1 MTEVQTEEYN
11 GSDCSGSD
19 GASNRVLTLSNTTTT
34 QQDGFLVHV
43 AGLALALT
51 QEYTVSHNETAT
63 EITFLNPLWD
73 DLLII
78 VNYHQ
83 EVEGATRVGKT
94 GNDFVDGPLADFGVT
109 VVRTPVTV
117 TTNFSGQKTYTDGSD
132 ENITAVFVNPNQN
145 FALDKSGLTE
155 VFDAKIFTRVA
166 QTINKYD
173 KITYNSKTYRVD
185 KVNLRKFKDTEMFK
199 SVILFFAE

>member
-1 MTEVQTEEYN
+1 
-11 GSDCSGSD
+11 
-19 GASNRVLTLSNTTTT
+19 
-34 QQDGFLVHV
+34 
-43 AGLALALT
+43 
-51 QEYTVSHNETAT
+51 VSHNETAT

-83 EVEGATRVGKT
+83 EVEGVTKVGKT

-109 VVRTPVTV
+109 VTRTPVTV

-155 VFDAKIFTRVA
+155 VFDAKIFTRTT